1 MDPNQEPPPLKT
13 GAKASYG
20 LGAIAAGVAYVGLG
34 PTVLLYFLSQVVGV
48 PAIRVGAA
56 IMASLIIDV
65 ILDPLIGQWSDNL
78 RSRWGRR
85 HPFLYVA
92 GVLWALCFYFFWN
105 VPRDITGVSLLGFMF
120 TLLVGIRVSGSLYEI
135 PSNALVPELA
145 PDYDKR
151 TGLISYRWFFLVL
164 AIASLQVLLN
174 GVLLRKDATHPLGML
189 NAAGYTMFGLIGSV
203 LILASTLGSALGT
216 HSRIRYLHAPPIRKV
231 NLGLTLREMIQALTN
246 PYLVVVIVSSVLGGA
261 AAGYRTSLDT
271 YFYLHYWAL
280 LPQQIVLLSLAGI
293 VGTIIAVLT
302 APFLAAR
309 LGKKMTMITVF
320 FVSTVVGLTP
330 LVLKLLGLMP
340 ANGSKWVIPILAVDS
355 LFSIGLAIVGLIII
369 SSMVADVVEDHA
381 AKTGLRAEGLLFATN
396 GLVPKLTAGIG
407 SFFAGLLISFSHF
420 PAHAVPGT
428 VPMSQMRDMVLMFL
442 PGYVVMVTLSIVVL
456 LFYRLD
462 RAAHERN
469 LETIRA
475 AAAQA
480 AAAHAAETALGS
492 AP

>member
-1 MDPNQEPPPLKT
+1 MDPTLEPPPLP
-13 GAKASYG
+13 GAVKLSYG
-20 LGAIAAGVAYVGLG
+20 LGAVSAGVAYVGLSAA
-34 PTVLLYFLSQVVGV
+34 LLPFFLNQVVGV
-48 PAIRVGAA
+48 PAIRVGGA
-56 IMASLIIDV
+56 ILVSLVIDV

-78 RSRWGRR
+78 RTPWGRR

-105 VPRDITGVSLLGFMF
+105 VPRDISGASLLGFMF

-164 AIASLQVLLN
+164 AIAGLQMLLSF
-174 GVLLRKDATHPLGML
+174 VLLRKDAAHPLGML
-189 NAAGYTMFGLIGSV
+189 NPAGYTMFGLIGAV
-203 LILASTLGSALGT
+203 IIFIATLGSALGT

-231 NLGLTLREMIQALTN
+231 TLGLTAREMIMALTN
-246 PYLVVVIVSSVLGGA
+246 PYLVVVLVSSVLGGA
-261 AAGYRTSLDT
+261 AAGYRTNLDP
-271 YFYLHYWAL
+271 YFYLHYWGL
-280 LPQQIVLLSLAGI
+280 LPQQIGVLNLAGI
-293 VGTIIAVLT
+293 LGTIVAVIT
-302 APFLAAR
+302 APFLAR
-309 LGKKMTMITVF
+309 TLGKKLTMITVF
-320 FVSTVVGLTP
+320 FVSTVIGLTP
-330 LVLKLLGLMP
+330 LTLKLLGLMP
-340 ANGSKWVIPILAVDS
+340 PNGTPWVLPILAIDS
-355 LFSIGLAIVGLIII
+355 LVTIGLAIAGLIII

-407 SFFAGLLISFSHF
+407 SFFAGVLISVSHF
-420 PAHAVPGT
+420 PTHAVPGT
-428 VPMSQMRDMVLMFL
+428 VPMSQMRDMVMLFL

-469 LETIRA
+469 LESIKTA
-475 AAAQA
+475 AALA
-480 AAAHAAETALGS
+480 AASHAVETELGS

>member
-1 MDPNQEPPPLKT
+1 MNPTQEPPPLP
-13 GAKASYG
+13 GASKLSFG
-20 LGAIAAGVAYVGLG
+20 LGAVSAGVAYVGLSA
-34 PTVLLYFLSQVVGV
+34 TVLPFFLNQVVGV
-48 PAIRVGAA
+48 PAIRVGTA
-56 IMASLIIDV
+56 ILVSLIIDV

-78 RSRWGRR
+78 RTPWGRR

-105 VPRDITGVSLLGFMF
+105 VPRDVSGVSILGFMF

-151 TGLISYRWFFLVL
+151 TGLISYRWFFLVM
-164 AIASLQVLLN
+164 AIAGMQVLLN
-174 GVLLRKDATHPLGML
+174 GVLLRKDAAHPLGML
-189 NAAGYTMFGLIGSV
+189 NPAGYTAFGLIGAV
-203 LILASTLGSALGT
+203 VIFIGAIGSALGT
-216 HSRIRYLHAPPIRKV
+216 HSRIRYLHAPPVRKV
-231 NLGLTLREMIQALTN
+231 TFGLTLREMIQALTN

-261 AAGYRTSLDT
+261 AAGYRTNLDT
-271 YFYLHYWAL
+271 YFYLHFWGL
-280 LPQQIVLLSLAGI
+280 LPQQIVMLNLAGI
-293 VGTIIAVLT
+293 GGTILAVIS
-302 APFLAAR
+302 APFLAR
-309 LGKKMTMITVF
+309 TLGKKLTMITVF
-320 FVSTVVGLTP
+320 SVSTVIGLTP
-330 LVLKLLGLMP
+330 LTLKLLGYMP
-340 ANGSKWVIPILAVDS
+340 PNGAPWVLPILAADALVS
-355 LFSIGLAIVGLIII
+355 VGLGIAGLIII

-407 SFFAGLLISFSHF
+407 SFFAGVLLTVSHF

-428 VPMSQMRDMVLMFL
+428 VPMGQMRDLVMMFL

-475 AAAQA
+475 AAALA
-480 AAAHAAETALGS
+480 AAAHAAETGLGS